1 MKKEKRFADISS
13 EDKARKMAVWLEDKK
28 AEDVEVIDV
37 QGISPITEF
46 VVLATAGSPR
56 HAKGLSGHILD
67 MVAEEN
73 LEYLGME
80 GQHEGN
86 WILLDCNDVLVNI
99 FMGENR
105 AHFNLEGLWAEA
117 RRISREK

>member
-1 MKKEKRFADISS
+1 MVRQGMKKEKRFADISS

-67 MVAEEN
+67 MVAEEK
-73 LEYLGME
+73 
-80 GQHEGN
+80 
-86 WILLDCNDVLVNI
+86 
-99 FMGENR
+99 
-105 AHFNLEGLWAEA
+105 
-117 RRISREK
+117 S